1 MTTDAPAILDI
12 GEVGSG
18 KTWTL
23 SSLAAAPNNLEVF
36 AIITEPNGLESLLDA
51 WQKKNLPIEKLHWK
65 QITPARIGFEGL
77 ITQAKLVAMADQKYL
92 SDQKPTNNRQDARWI
107 ELLGTCHNFICE
119 RDGKSYGSIASFD
132 ANRAVVIDSLSGLN
146 LMAMDVTV
154 GDKATA
160 NPGEWGIAM
169 KLLEKFII
177 TLTSSLKCP
186 LVITAHME
194 KELEENTGL
203 TKIMV
208 STLGK
213 KLAPTIPRFFSEVV
227 MSYREGSEFFWSTSA
242 ANVALKQRSLPIA
255 PKLSADYTPI
265 IQAWRKRTDFAKN
278 QPVTNNQKE
287 ETK

>member
-18 KTWTL
+18 KTWAISTL
-23 SSLAAAPNNLEVF
+23 ADKPNDLDVF
-36 AIITEPNGLESLLDA
+36 VILTEPNGLESLLNA
-51 WQKKNLPIEKLHWK
+51 WQKKNLPIEKLHWR
-65 QITPARIGFEGL
+65 QVTPARVGFEGL
-77 ITQAKLVAMADQKYL
+77 IAQAKLVAMADQKFL
-92 SDQKPTNNRQDARWI
+92 SDQKPTNNRGNSKWI
-107 ELLGTCHNFICE
+107 DLLGACHNFVCE
-119 RDGKSYGSIASFD
+119 RDGKSYGSITEFD
-132 ANRAVVIDSLSGLN
+132 PTRAVIIDSLSGLN
-146 LMAMDVTV
+146 LMAMDVTI

-169 KLLEKFII
+169 KLLEKFLI
-177 TLTSSLKCP
+177 TLTSGLKCP

-227 MSYREGSEFFWSTSA
+227 MSYREGTEFYWSTSA
-242 ANVALKQRSLPIA
+242 ANVALKNRSLPIA

-265 IQAWRKRTDFAKN
+265 IKAWKQRINFA
-278 QPVTNNQKE
+278 QTPTNP
-287 ETK
+287 TKGS